1 MKRTPL
7 LFFLIIPGLAQD
19 APPLFTTSTNSVLVD
34 AAVTGDQRLIQAL
47 QREDF
52 VLLENGQPRTIA
64 GIAHDELPLD
74 IVLVCQIPL
83 RAPGGIWDNRG
94 LAPDHRI
101 GNSDLVTLPG
111 GFALK
116 QENTPLRL
124 MNAAANAVL
133 GSRPGD
139 RVAMVSYG
147 RDPRIELRFTA
158 DRKAI
163 AAAIKHYGDPENGDD
178 NIVISSEALAV
189 EYAVRMLADVERGD
203 PNARTNRRRLI
214 VMISNIYGVG
224 TRYADE
230 PIIRRLWDQNIVFS
244 VIDDAAPTEST
255 KSVQRSSGGESQT
268 ILFRRYN
275 PIHIAQATGGD
286 RIVALPQDQG
296 APRHPGDLLTPIRQR
311 YTVWFNQPSDVS
323 PGESRTIKLDLSEA
337 ARRRFPDAV
346 VKAREGYVTH

>member
-1 MKRTPL
+1 MKILGFL
-7 LFFLIIPGLAQD
+7 LTSLIAFGQAPE
-19 APPLFTTSTNSVLVD
+19 APPLFTASTNSVLVD
-34 AAVTGDQRLIQAL
+34 AAVTGDQRLIEGL

-52 VLLENGQPRTIA
+52 ILLDNGQPRTIA

-74 IVLVCQIPL
+74 IVLVCQTPL
-83 RAPGGIWDNRG
+83 RAPGGTWDNRG

-111 GFALK
+111 GFASK
-116 QENTPLRL
+116 QESIPQRL

-147 RDPRIELRFTA
+147 RDPRIELRFTS

-163 AAAIKHYGDPENGDD
+163 AAAIKHYGDPENGDE
-178 NIVISSEALAV
+178 NIVITSEALAI
-189 EYAVRMLADVERGD
+189 EYAVRLIADVED
-203 PNARTNRRRLI
+203 PNSRTNRRRLI
-214 VMISNIYGVG
+214 VLISNIYGVG

-230 PIIRRLWDQNIVFS
+230 PIIRRLWNQNIVLS
-244 VIDDAAPTEST
+244 VIDDAAPTAST
-255 KSVQRSSGGESQT
+255 TSVQRSSGGESQT

-286 RIVALPQDQG
+286 RIVAMD
-296 APRHPGDLLTPIRQR
+296 PRHPRDLLTPLRQR
-311 YTVWFNQPSDVS
+311 YTLWFNQPSDAS
-323 PGESRTIKLDLSEA
+323 PGESRTIQVDLSEA

-346 VKAREGYVTH
+346 IKAREGYVTR